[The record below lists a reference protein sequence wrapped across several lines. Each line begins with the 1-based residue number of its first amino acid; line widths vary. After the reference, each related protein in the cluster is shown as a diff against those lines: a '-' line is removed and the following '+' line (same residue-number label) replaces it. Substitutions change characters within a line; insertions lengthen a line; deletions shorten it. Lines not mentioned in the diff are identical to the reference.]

1 MNLKKKIKRED
12 FNEEMLAPSLFG
24 AVIPLSKEWWK
35 AYLDYCN
42 TLRKFILQ
50 LEKTSK
56 KCSGSFIYEQKLSDI
71 LGDWYKYDRLV

>member
-24 AVIPLSKEWWK
+24 ATISLSKTFWK

-42 TLRKFILQ
+42 TLREFILQ
-50 LEKTSK
+50 LEKISEK
-56 KCSGSFIYEQKLSDI
+56 SSGSFIYKQKLSDI